1 MPKDRITLKNM
12 VFYASHGVSRAERE
26 LGQRFEIDLTMIADL
41 EHAAGRDKLA
51 SAIDYSSV
59 YNTVEHITTSRVFN
73 LLESLARAIALS
85 VLSQYPVET
94 VEVVV
99 RKPRVP
105 IRGTLDYVEVCIN
118 RSRNDVEQS

>member
-1 MPKDRITLKNM
+1 M

-41 EHAAGRDKLA
+41 ENAAREDKLA

-59 YNTVEHITTSRVFN
+59 YTTVEEITTSRVYN
-73 LLESLARAIALS
+73 LLESLARTIALS
-85 VLSQYPVET
+85 VLRRYPVDT
-94 VEVVV
+94 VEVTV

-105 IRGTLDYVEVCIN
+105 IRGTLDHVEVSVN
-118 RSRNDVEQS
+118 RSRDDVIQP